1 MLYTKMEQKE
11 NNSQSSIKEQSE
23 LEKYKKNLHNLV
35 VAYKKLTLEKKALE
49 DTLKASS
56 NYDREDASETDT
68 SEVSNDSQ
76 QSRFINLVNTI
87 ASLQREKNE
96 AEEIAAD
103 EKQHLQDKIFELEKL
118 VKELNN
124 KMDTLKKLQ
133 RLEMENIKAKFNK
146 ERLQRE
152 KEFNDHGVMM
162 RELQK
167 LMAEERRQKE
177 QAESLA
183 DSLQK
188 EIVHVHREN
197 ENLKKSA
204 QDMEVELK
212 DIKQKLK
219 YREEETSGMLS
230 QLRHEV
236 KAVRQNHS
244 IAIAQ
249 EQQRATDAENRAR
262 ELAIAHEVRVSNLE
276 TRLTELSNSICV
288 YDKIRHQDEL
298 TIQSLKEQ
306 INKLEIEN
314 ENESENNEEYTVSEI
329 VEKFK
334 HFKTL
339 LLNLAKTS
347 EVPLNIEDLI
357 LKDFDIYDYKTK
369 HIEHSDQQDENN
381 LSSKQDNSV
390 LLNQVKSLKQHVNT
404 LQFEQDQLERKYKEK
419 LEDNEENN
427 SWKEK
432 YMTNDLEWRK
442 RTSILEQQL
451 LKQRD
456 KAQELVLEKELELN
470 TLRETL
476 HSTKYNRKISHSST
490 GSRKEFQEYLDEESS
505 KKGSHLLHYAHEL
518 ALKDMEI
525 SKFRKSKSKI
535 ESKYRDLQKSTAD
548 MQQQYKADIDKLNQQ
563 LVRLES
569 CKSREGANLEYL
581 KNVTLSYFLTA
592 DDKIRK
598 HMVNAIAAVLK
609 FSDSE
614 AEKAIKSL
622 SQGK

>member
-1 MLYTKMEQKE
+1 MDQKE
-11 NNSQSSIKEQSE
+11 NNSQSLINEQSE

-56 NYDREDASETDT
+56 NFDKEDASETDT

-96 AEEIAAD
+96 AEENAAD
-103 EKQHLQDKIFELEKL
+103 EKQRLQNKIYELEKS

-177 QAESLA
+177 QSESLA
-183 DSLQK
+183 NNLQK
-188 EIVHVHREN
+188 EVVHVHREN
-197 ENLKKSA
+197 ENLKKAA
-204 QDMEVELK
+204 QDMEEELK
-212 DIKQKLK
+212 ETKQKLK

-244 IAIAQ
+244 IAISQ

-276 TRLTELSNSICV
+276 TRLTELSNSIGV

-306 INKLEIEN
+306 IQKLEMEN
-314 ENESENNEEYTVSEI
+314 ENENDEEYTVSEI

-339 LLNLAKTS
+339 LLNLANTS
-347 EVPLNIEDLI
+347 EVPLNIEDII
-357 LKDFDIYDYKTK
+357 LKDFDINIYDYKMR

-381 LSSKQDNSV
+381 LSFKQDNLA

-419 LEDNEENN
+419 LEEDNEENN

-451 LKQRD
+451 LRQRD

-470 TLRETL
+470 DLREAL
-476 HSTKYNRKISHSST
+476 HSIKYNRKTSHSST
-490 GSRKEFQEYLDEESS
+490 GSRKEFQEYLDEESN

-563 LVRLES
+563 LIRLES

>member
-1 MLYTKMEQKE
+1 MEQKE
-11 NNSQSSIKEQSE
+11 NTEHSQSSIKEQSE

-49 DTLKASS
+49 DTLRVSS

-87 ASLQREKNE
+87 ANLQREKNE
-96 AEEIAAD
+96 AEEISVN
-103 EKQHLQDKIFELEKL
+103 EKQHLQNKIFDLEKL

-197 ENLKKSA
+197 ENLKKSSR
-204 QDMEVELK
+204 DMEDELK

-244 IAIAQ
+244 IAISQ
-249 EQQRATDAENRAR
+249 EQQRAADAENRAR
-262 ELAIAHEVRVSNLE
+262 ELAIAHEVKVSNLE
-276 TRLTELSNSICV
+276 TRLTELSNSISV

-306 INKLEIEN
+306 IKNLKIEN
-314 ENESENNEEYTVSEI
+314 ESVNNEEYTVSEI

-347 EVPLNIEDLI
+347 EVPLNIEDII
-357 LKDFDIYDYKTK
+357 LKDVDIDVYNYKMK
-369 HIEHSDQQDENN
+369 HIEHSDQQEENN

-390 LLNQVKSLKQHVNT
+390 LLNQVKNLKQHVNT

-419 LEDNEENN
+419 LEDNEENSN
-427 SWKEK
+427 WKEK

-470 TLRETL
+470 NLRETL
-476 HSTKYNRKISHSST
+476 HSTKYNRKTSHSST
-490 GSRKEFQEYLDEESS
+490 GSRKEEYLDEESS

-548 MQQQYKADIDKLNQQ
+548 MQQQYKADVDKLNQQ
-563 LVRLES
+563 LIRLES

-609 FSDSE
+609 FSNSE
-614 AEKAIKSL
+614 TEKALNSL

>member
-1 MLYTKMEQKE
+1 MEQKE
-11 NNSQSSIKEQSE
+11 NTEHSQSSIKEQSE

-49 DTLKASS
+49 DTLRVSS

-96 AEEIAAD
+96 AEEISAN
-103 EKQHLQDKIFELEKL
+103 EKQHLQNKIFDLEKL

-197 ENLKKSA
+197 ENLKKSSR
-204 QDMEVELK
+204 DMEDELK

-244 IAIAQ
+244 IAISQ
-249 EQQRATDAENRAR
+249 EQQRAADAENRAR
-262 ELAIAHEVRVSNLE
+262 ELAIAHEVKVSNLE
-276 TRLTELSNSICV
+276 TRLTELSNSISV

-298 TIQSLKEQ
+298 TIQSLK
-306 INKLEIEN
+306 
-314 ENESENNEEYTVSEI
+314 
-329 VEKFK
+329 
-334 HFKTL
+334 
-339 LLNLAKTS
+339 
-347 EVPLNIEDLI
+347 
-357 LKDFDIYDYKTK
+357 IYY
-369 HIEHSDQQDENN
+369 
-381 LSSKQDNSV
+381 
-390 LLNQVKSLKQHVNT
+390 
-404 LQFEQDQLERKYKEK
+404 
-419 LEDNEENN
+419 
-427 SWKEK
+427 
-432 YMTNDLEWRK
+432 
-442 RTSILEQQL
+442 
-451 LKQRD
+451 
-456 KAQELVLEKELELN
+456 
-470 TLRETL
+470 
-476 HSTKYNRKISHSST
+476 
-490 GSRKEFQEYLDEESS
+490 
-505 KKGSHLLHYAHEL
+505 
-518 ALKDMEI
+518 
-525 SKFRKSKSKI
+525 
-535 ESKYRDLQKSTAD
+535 
-548 MQQQYKADIDKLNQQ
+548 
-563 LVRLES
+563 
-569 CKSREGANLEYL
+569 
-581 KNVTLSYFLTA
+581 
-592 DDKIRK
+592 
-598 HMVNAIAAVLK
+598 
-609 FSDSE
+609 
-614 AEKAIKSL
+614 
-622 SQGK
+622 

>member
-1 MLYTKMEQKE
+1 MEQKE
-11 NNSQSSIKEQSE
+11 NTEHSQSSIKEQSE

-49 DTLKASS
+49 DTLRVSS

-87 ASLQREKNE
+87 ANLQREKNE
-96 AEEIAAD
+96 AEEISVN
-103 EKQHLQDKIFELEKL
+103 EKQHLQNKIFDLEKL

-197 ENLKKSA
+197 ENLKKSSR
-204 QDMEVELK
+204 DMEDELK

-244 IAIAQ
+244 IAISQ
-249 EQQRATDAENRAR
+249 EQQRAADAENRAR
-262 ELAIAHEVRVSNLE
+262 ELAIAHEVKVSNLE
-276 TRLTELSNSICV
+276 TRLTELSNSISV

-306 INKLEIEN
+306 IKNLKIEN
-314 ENESENNEEYTVSEI
+314 ESVNNEEYTVSEI

-347 EVPLNIEDLI
+347 EVPLNIEDII
-357 LKDFDIYDYKTK
+357 LKDVDIDVYNYKMK
-369 HIEHSDQQDENN
+369 HIEHSDQQEENN

-390 LLNQVKSLKQHVNT
+390 LLNQVKNLKQHVNT

-419 LEDNEENN
+419 LEDNEENSN
-427 SWKEK
+427 WKEK

-470 TLRETL
+470 NLRETL
-476 HSTKYNRKISHSST
+476 HSTKYNRKTSHSST

-548 MQQQYKADIDKLNQQ
+548 MQQQYKADVDKLNQQ
-563 LVRLES
+563 LIRLES

-609 FSDSE
+609 FSNSE
-614 AEKAIKSL
+614 TEKALNSL

>member
-1 MLYTKMEQKE
+1 MEQKE
-11 NNSQSSIKEQSE
+11 KNSQSSIKEQSE

-49 DTLKASS
+49 DTLKAST

-103 EKQHLQDKIFELEKL
+103 EKQQLQDKISELEKL

-276 TRLTELSNSICV
+276 TRLTELSTQFV
-288 YDKIRHQDEL
+288 FMIR
-298 TIQSLKEQ
+298 
-306 INKLEIEN
+306 
-314 ENESENNEEYTVSEI
+314 
-329 VEKFK
+329 
-334 HFKTL
+334 
-339 LLNLAKTS
+339 
-347 EVPLNIEDLI
+347 
-357 LKDFDIYDYKTK
+357 
-369 HIEHSDQQDENN
+369 
-381 LSSKQDNSV
+381 
-390 LLNQVKSLKQHVNT
+390 
-404 LQFEQDQLERKYKEK
+404 
-419 LEDNEENN
+419 
-427 SWKEK
+427 
-432 YMTNDLEWRK
+432 
-442 RTSILEQQL
+442 
-451 LKQRD
+451 
-456 KAQELVLEKELELN
+456 
-470 TLRETL
+470 
-476 HSTKYNRKISHSST
+476 
-490 GSRKEFQEYLDEESS
+490 
-505 KKGSHLLHYAHEL
+505 
-518 ALKDMEI
+518 
-525 SKFRKSKSKI
+525 
-535 ESKYRDLQKSTAD
+535 
-548 MQQQYKADIDKLNQQ
+548 
-563 LVRLES
+563 
-569 CKSREGANLEYL
+569 
-581 KNVTLSYFLTA
+581 
-592 DDKIRK
+592 
-598 HMVNAIAAVLK
+598 
-609 FSDSE
+609 
-614 AEKAIKSL
+614 
-622 SQGK
+622 

>member
-1 MLYTKMEQKE
+1 MEQKE
-11 NNSQSSIKEQSE
+11 NTEHSQSSIKEQSE

-49 DTLKASS
+49 DTLRVSS

-96 AEEIAAD
+96 AEEISAN
-103 EKQHLQDKIFELEKL
+103 EKQHLQNKIFDLEKL

-197 ENLKKSA
+197 ENLKKSSR
-204 QDMEVELK
+204 DMEDELK

-244 IAIAQ
+244 IAISQ
-249 EQQRATDAENRAR
+249 EQQRAADAENRAR
-262 ELAIAHEVRVSNLE
+262 ELAIAHEVKVSNLE
-276 TRLTELSNSICV
+276 TRLTELSNSISV

-306 INKLEIEN
+306 IKNLKIEN
-314 ENESENNEEYTVSEI
+314 ESVNNEEYTVSEI

-347 EVPLNIEDLI
+347 EVPLNIEDIL
-357 LKDFDIYDYKTK
+357 LKDVDIDIYDYKMK
-369 HIEHSDQQDENN
+369 HIEHSDQQEENN

-390 LLNQVKSLKQHVNT
+390 LLNQVKNLKQHVNT

-419 LEDNEENN
+419 LEDNEENSN
-427 SWKEK
+427 WKEK
-432 YMTNDLEWRK
+432 YITNDLEWRK
-442 RTSILEQQL
+442 RISILEQQL

-476 HSTKYNRKISHSST
+476 HSTKYNRKTSHSST

-535 ESKYRDLQKSTAD
+535 DSKYRDLQKSTAD
-548 MQQQYKADIDKLNQQ
+548 MQQQYKADVDKLNQQ
-563 LVRLES
+563 LIRLES

-609 FSDSE
+609 FSNSE
-614 AEKAIKSL
+614 TEKALNSL

>member
-1 MLYTKMEQKE
+1 MEQKE
-11 NNSQSSIKEQSE
+11 NKSQSSTNEQSE

-56 NYDREDASETDT
+56 NYDKEDASETDT

-103 EKQHLQDKIFELEKL
+103 EKQRLQNKIYEFEKSN
-118 VKELNN
+118 KELNN

-167 LMAEERRQKE
+167 LMADERRQKE
-177 QAESLA
+177 QSESLA
-183 DSLQK
+183 DGLQK
-188 EIVHVHREN
+188 EVVHLRREN
-197 ENLKKSA
+197 ENLKKA
-204 QDMEVELK
+204 TQDMENELK
-212 DIKQKLK
+212 EIKQKLK
-219 YREEETSGMLS
+219 YREDETSGMLS

-244 IAIAQ
+244 IAISQ
-249 EQQRATDAENRAR
+249 EQQRAADAENRAR
-262 ELAIAHEVRVSNLE
+262 ELAIAHELRVSNLE
-276 TRLTELSNSICV
+276 TRLTELSNSIGV

-306 INKLEIEN
+306 IQKLETEN
-314 ENESENNEEYTVSEI
+314 ENDEEYTVSEI

-334 HFKTL
+334 HFKAL

-347 EVPLNIEDLI
+347 EVPLNIEDII
-357 LKDFDIYDYKTK
+357 LKDFDLDIYNYKMK

-390 LLNQVKSLKQHVNT
+390 LLNQVKSLKQQVNT
-404 LQFEQDQLERKYKEK
+404 LQFERDQLERKYKEK
-419 LEDNEENN
+419 LEEDNEVNRFVLLIY
-427 SWKEK
+427 STLKS
-432 YMTNDLEWRK
+432 L
-442 RTSILEQQL
+442 TSILL
-451 LKQRD
+451 I
-456 KAQELVLEKELELN
+456 
-470 TLRETL
+470 
-476 HSTKYNRKISHSST
+476 YCYRKIIV
-490 GSRKEFQEYLDEESS
+490 GRKN
-505 KKGSHLLHYAHEL
+505 
-518 ALKDMEI
+518 I
-525 SKFRKSKSKI
+525 
-535 ESKYRDLQKSTAD
+535 
-548 MQQQYKADIDKLNQQ
+548 
-563 LVRLES
+563 
-569 CKSREGANLEYL
+569 
-581 KNVTLSYFLTA
+581 
-592 DDKIRK
+592 
-598 HMVNAIAAVLK
+598 
-609 FSDSE
+609 
-614 AEKAIKSL
+614 
-622 SQGK
+622 

>member
-1 MLYTKMEQKE
+1 MEQKE
-11 NNSQSSIKEQSE
+11 STEHNQSSIKEQSE

-49 DTLKASS
+49 DTLRVSS

-96 AEEIAAD
+96 AEEISAN
-103 EKQHLQDKIFELEKL
+103 EKQHLQNKIFDLEKL

-177 QAESLA
+177 QAESLV

-197 ENLKKSA
+197 ENLKKSSR
-204 QDMEVELK
+204 DMEDELK
-212 DIKQKLK
+212 EIKQKLK

-244 IAIAQ
+244 IAISQ
-249 EQQRATDAENRAR
+249 EQQRAADAENRAR
-262 ELAIAHEVRVSNLE
+262 ELAIAHEVKVSNLE
-276 TRLTELSNSICV
+276 TRLTELSNSISI

-306 INKLEIEN
+306 IKNLKIEN
-314 ENESENNEEYTVSEI
+314 ESVNNEEYTVSEI

-347 EVPLNIEDLI
+347 EVPLNIEDII
-357 LKDFDIYDYKTK
+357 LKDVDIDIYDYKMK
-369 HIEHSDQQDENN
+369 HIEHSDQQEENN

-390 LLNQVKSLKQHVNT
+390 LLNQVKNLKQHVNT

-419 LEDNEENN
+419 LEDNEENSN
-427 SWKEK
+427 WKEK

-442 RTSILEQQL
+442 RISILEQQL

-476 HSTKYNRKISHSST
+476 HSTKYNRKTSHSST

-548 MQQQYKADIDKLNQQ
+548 MQQQYKADVDKLNQQ
-563 LVRLES
+563 LIRLES

-609 FSDSE
+609 FSNSE
-614 AEKAIKSL
+614 TEKALNSL

>member
-490 GSRKEFQEYLDEESS
+490 GSRKEEYLDEESS

>member
-1 MLYTKMEQKE
+1 MEQKE
-11 NNSQSSIKEQSE
+11 NTEHSQSSIKEQSE

-49 DTLKASS
+49 DTLRVSS

-96 AEEIAAD
+96 AEEISVN
-103 EKQHLQDKIFELEKL
+103 EKQHLQNKIFDLEKL

-197 ENLKKSA
+197 ENLKKSSR
-204 QDMEVELK
+204 DMEDELK

-244 IAIAQ
+244 IAISQ
-249 EQQRATDAENRAR
+249 EQQRAADAENRAR
-262 ELAIAHEVRVSNLE
+262 ELAIAHEVKVSNLE
-276 TRLTELSNSICV
+276 TRLTELSNSISV

-306 INKLEIEN
+306 IKNLKIEN
-314 ENESENNEEYTVSEI
+314 ESVNNEEYTVSEI

-347 EVPLNIEDLI
+347 EVPLNIEDII
-357 LKDFDIYDYKTK
+357 LKDVDIDVYDYKMK
-369 HIEHSDQQDENN
+369 HIEHSDQQEENN

-390 LLNQVKSLKQHVNT
+390 LLNQVKNLKQHVNT

-419 LEDNEENN
+419 LEDYEKN
-427 SWKEK
+427 SNWKEK

-470 TLRETL
+470 NLRETQ
-476 HSTKYNRKISHSST
+476 HSTKYNRKTSHSST

-548 MQQQYKADIDKLNQQ
+548 MQQQYKADVDKLNQQ
-563 LVRLES
+563 LIRLES

-609 FSDSE
+609 FSNSE
-614 AEKAIKSL
+614 TEKALNSL

>member
-1 MLYTKMEQKE
+1 MEQKE

-197 ENLKKSA
+197 ENLKKST

-262 ELAIAHEVRVSNLE
+262 ELAISHEVRVSNLE

-314 ENESENNEEYTVSEI
+314 ENENESENNEEYTVSEI

-357 LKDFDIYDYKTK
+357 LKDFDFDIYDYKMK

-404 LQFEQDQLERKYKEK
+404 LQLEQDQLERKYKEK

-432 YMTNDLEWRK
+432 YMANDLEWRK

-476 HSTKYNRKISHSST
+476 HSTKYNRKTSHSST

>member
-1 MLYTKMEQKE
+1 MEQKE
-11 NNSQSSIKEQSE
+11 NTEHSQSSIKEQSE

-49 DTLKASS
+49 DTLRVSS

-96 AEEIAAD
+96 AEEISAN
-103 EKQHLQDKIFELEKL
+103 EKQHLQNKIFDLEKL

-197 ENLKKSA
+197 ENLKKSSR
-204 QDMEVELK
+204 DMEDELK

-244 IAIAQ
+244 IAISQ
-249 EQQRATDAENRAR
+249 EQQRAADAENRAR
-262 ELAIAHEVRVSNLE
+262 ELAIAHEVKVSNLE
-276 TRLTELSNSICV
+276 TRLTELSNSISV

-306 INKLEIEN
+306 IKNIKIEN
-314 ENESENNEEYTVSEI
+314 ESVNNEEYTVSEI

-347 EVPLNIEDLI
+347 EVPLNIEDIL
-357 LKDFDIYDYKTK
+357 LKDVDIDIYDYKMK
-369 HIEHSDQQDENN
+369 HIEHSDQQEENN

-390 LLNQVKSLKQHVNT
+390 LLNQVKNLKQHVNT

-419 LEDNEENN
+419 LEDNEENSN
-427 SWKEK
+427 WKEK
-432 YMTNDLEWRK
+432 YITNDLEWRK
-442 RTSILEQQL
+442 RISILEQQL

-476 HSTKYNRKISHSST
+476 HSTKYNRKTSHSST

-535 ESKYRDLQKSTAD
+535 DSKYRDLQKSTAD
-548 MQQQYKADIDKLNQQ
+548 MQQQYKADVDKLNQQ
-563 LVRLES
+563 LIRLES

-609 FSDSE
+609 FSNSE
-614 AEKAIKSL
+614 TEKALNSL

>member
-1 MLYTKMEQKE
+1 MEQKE

-35 VAYKKLTLEKKALE
+35 VAYKKLTLEKKTLE

-103 EKQHLQDKIFELEKL
+103 EKKKFQNKICELEKL
-118 VKELNN
+118 VNELNN

-152 KEFNDHGVMM
+152 KDFNDHGVMM

-197 ENLKKSA
+197 ENLKKYA
-204 QDMEVELK
+204 QDMEDELK
-212 DIKQKLK
+212 DVKQKLK

-236 KAVRQNHS
+236 KVVRQNHS
-244 IAIAQ
+244 IAISQ
-249 EQQRATDAENRAR
+249 EQQRAADAENRAR
-262 ELAIAHEVRVSNLE
+262 ELAIAHEVRVSSLE
-276 TRLTELSNSICV
+276 SRLTELSNSIGV

-306 INKLEIEN
+306 IKKLET
-314 ENESENNEEYTVSEI
+314 ENESKNNEEYTVSEI

-357 LKDFDIYDYKTK
+357 LKDLDFDIYDYKMK
-369 HIEHSDQQDENN
+369 HVEHSDQQEENN

-390 LLNQVKSLKQHVNT
+390 LLNQVKGLKQHINT
-404 LQFEQDQLERKYKEK
+404 LQFEKDELERKYKEK
-419 LEDNEENN
+419 LEDNQENN
-427 SWKEK
+427 NWKEK

-442 RTSILEQQL
+442 RISILEQQL

-476 HSTKYNRKISHSST
+476 HSTKYNRKTSHSST

-548 MQQQYKADIDKLNQQ
+548 MQQQYKMDIDKLNQQ
-563 LVRLES
+563 LIRLES